1 MKLANLKHVT
11 TAFGFWFIGIQ
22 AVVGVEP
29 AEKDY
34 YRLLSVATS
43 KAPTES
49 RSKNWKPSPEG
60 LPLEISGMTFLDDK
74 RLAVAIRKGEIW
86 ILDGVYD
93 DPATN
98 VTYKRFANAL
108 HEPLG

>member
-34 YRLLSVATS
+34 YRLVVGGDKQGSYRV
-43 KAPTES
+43 KVQE
-49 RSKNWKPSPEG
+49 
-60 LPLEISGMTFLDDK
+60 LE
-74 RLAVAIRKGEIW
+74 A
-86 ILDGVYD
+86 
-93 DPATN
+93 
-98 VTYKRFANAL
+98 FA
-108 HEPLG
+108 